1 MNKLRCANYRDEKR
15 LDILNSRSTKMAKII
30 GLASDISNIKA
41 AYRLYKTNRGNPEKI
56 IAGLSKIPISK
67 EMGEL
72 LSYYYDHPMLPIK
85 FIDKLRVEHSS
96 RCCPMCGSFSC
107 GTIDHYLPQAPHNIF
122 AIFSLNLVP
131 TCLCNSKRSNR
142 LTGKNVNERFLH
154 PYFDNCLQQRL
165 IKVDFHHLDSAPTV
179 SSRVI
184 LPTSHPD
191 FTAVNYH
198 FEKLV
203 QEKLE
208 NYVRKRFIDFCR
220 RPAVYITALRENPK
234 SIGHLRDILEWE
246 LQAKDE
252 EYASKNNWN
261 SLFVDALL
269 DERVF
274 TWLASKLFTRGRLPG
289 TALIPL

>member
-1 MNKLRCANYRDEKR
+1 MNKLKCANYRDETR
-15 LDILNSRSTKMAKII
+15 LDILNSRSDKMSKITE
-30 GLASDISNIKA
+30 LAGDIINIKA
-41 AYRLYKTNRGNPEKI
+41 AYQLYKTNRGNPYKI
-56 IAGLSKIPISK
+56 LDKLSTVPISD
-67 EMGEL
+67 EMGEV
-72 LSYYYDHPMLPIK
+72 LSYYYEHPVLPIK
-85 FIDKLRVEHSS
+85 FIKKLRTEHRF

-122 AIFSLNLVP
+122 AIFSLNLIP
-131 TCLCNSKRSNR
+131 TCLCNSKKSNR

-184 LPTSHPD
+184 LPASDPD
-191 FTAVNYH
+191 FTTVNYH

-203 QEKLE
+203 QENLE
-208 NYVRKRFIDFCR
+208 EYTLQRFIDFCR
-220 RPAVYITALRENPK
+220 RPAVYITPLRENPK
-234 SIGHLRDILEWE
+234 SIGHLRNILEWE

-252 EYASKNNWN
+252 EYDSKNNWN

-269 DERVF
+269 EDPVF
-274 TWLASKLFTRGRLPG
+274 TWLANKFFARGRLPG
-289 TALIPL
+289 MPLIPL